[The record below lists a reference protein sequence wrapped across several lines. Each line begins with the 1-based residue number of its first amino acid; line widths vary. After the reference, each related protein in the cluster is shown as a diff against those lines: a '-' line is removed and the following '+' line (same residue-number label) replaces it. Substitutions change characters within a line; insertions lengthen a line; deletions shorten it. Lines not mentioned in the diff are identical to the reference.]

1 MSGAGPKL
9 GRVHP
14 ARTVPLNHSRN
25 EYSDVSIP
33 FDREYPFQYA
43 TVETPCPWLRRV
55 VARNP
60 GPFTFHGTGTF
71 IVGRGKVAIIDPGPA
86 IPEHVDALLHAVR
99 GESVTH
105 LLVTHTHR
113 DHSPA
118 CAAVGAAT
126 GAPSYAYGAHGAGKI
141 EAGVQVEEGGDM
153 AFRPD
158 VRVRHGDVI
167 EGEGFSFECVY
178 TPGHTSNHLCFQYR
192 EHKALFSGDHVMGW
206 NTSIISPPDGDM
218 GQYLASLEL
227 LLARDDAQYWPTHGP
242 CIADPKPF
250 VREYIAHRHGR
261 ERQIHACLASGVHTI
276 GEMVP
281 MMYCDLPERM
291 FPAAARSVFATV
303 IHLVERG
310 ELVCDGELRVDAAYR
325 LAR

>member
-1 MSGAGPKL
+1 
-9 GRVHP
+9 
-14 ARTVPLNHSRN
+14 
-25 EYSDVSIP
+25 VSIP
-33 FDREYPFQYA
+33 FDRDYPFQYA
-43 TVETPCPWLRRV
+43 AVETLRPWLRRV

-60 GPFTFHGTGTF
+60 SPFTFHGTGTF

-86 IPEHVDALLHAVR
+86 IDEHVDALLHAVR

-118 CAAVGAAT
+118 CAAVQAAT
-126 GAPSYAYGAHGAGKI
+126 GAPSYGYGAHGAGKI

-158 VRVRHGDVI
+158 VQVRHGDVI
-167 EGEGFSFECVY
+167 DGDGFSFECVY

-192 EHKALFSGDHVMGW
+192 EQRALFSGDHVMGW
-206 NTSIISPPDGDM
+206 STTIVSPPDGDM
-218 GQYLASLEL
+218 AQYIASLEL

-250 VREYIAHRHGR
+250 VRACIAHRHGR
-261 ERQIHACLASGVHTI
+261 ERQIRACLEAGVHTI
-276 GEMVP
+276 AGMVP
-281 MMYCDLPERM
+281 MMYCDLPARM

-303 IHLVERG
+303 IQLLERG
-310 ELVCDGELRVDAAYR
+310 EVACEGELTVDAHFR
-325 LAR
+325 LRR